1 MMLGVWGVVVGLALF
16 AGGLVLGLILSG
28 TALVSSRV
36 RRLELE
42 LREERERSAAYRD
55 GVVQHF
61 EATSDLF
68 RDLTRQYSGLYA
80 HLAEGARELCPER
93 VPELGRGDGFP
104 ALAAIEPDD
113 VAENRAAAG
122 T

>member
-1 MMLGVWGVVVGLALF
+1 MMLGVWGVVGGIALL
-16 AGGLVLGLILSG
+16 AGGLVLGLIVGG

-36 RRLELE
+36 RRLEQE

-55 GVVQHF
+55 GVAKHF

-68 RDLTRQYSGLYA
+68 RDLTRQYGSLYA

-104 ALAAIEPDD
+104 ALAGIEPGD
-113 VAENRAAAG
+113 VPEKRAAGGA
-122 T
+122 

>member
-104 ALAAIEPDD
+104 ALAAIEPGD